1 MRFKLIA
8 GLHQDKRGRNYKK
21 GEVIVTDQD
30 LIKMFDDRKFERLPE
45 EPEKVLTTP
54 AAPEPDALPEDGAGE
69 AEPPEPEAEQEAS
82 LGSPPAAAPAK
93 PAPAKLKKKKVPS
106 RKWED
111 DDE

>member
-1 MRFKLIA
+1 MIS

-45 EPEKVLTTP
+45 EPERVLTTP
-54 AAPEPDALPEDGAGE
+54 ADPPSEPDVLPEDGAGE
-69 AEPPEPEAEQEAS
+69 AEPPEPEAEQEVL
-82 LGSPPAAAPAK
+82 LGSPPAAASEK
-93 PAPAKLKKKKVPS
+93 PAPVKAKKKKTS